1 MNWGEVIE
9 SKSLSEVVKND
20 TIYPEKFLE
29 LTSFAYNY
37 INVSTYI

>member
-20 TIYPEKFLE
+20 TIYPENIFG
-29 LTSFAYNY
+29 
-37 INVSTYI
+37 IN